1 MPRQKSEL
9 TKSGKSIGIRVT
21 QSEYLEYM
29 KLGGAKWLRKFLQ
42 KIRDRENNEH
52 QQSKSSV

>member
-21 QSEYLEYM
+21 QSEYSEYM
-29 KLGGAKWLRKFLQ
+29 KLGGGKWLRKFLQ
-42 KIRDRENNEH
+42 QIRDRENNEH

>member
-21 QSEYLEYM
+21 QSEYSEYI

-42 KIRDRENNEH
+42 QIRDRENNEH